1 MSLASPEPAR
11 PFFLQRSS
19 RQLFC
24 LHHTPVGVQ
33 RGAVLHV
40 PAFAEEM
47 NKSRRMVSLQSR
59 ALAAA
64 GWHVLQL
71 DLLGTGDSEA
81 DFGDATWADWLD
93 DVAEARRWLAAAAG
107 HEPWLWGLRLGALLA
122 SASLTSRAAP
132 GLLLWQPVLSGK
144 QHLQQFL
151 RLKVGAEWLAT
162 GREAQSQ
169 AKPMEQLT
177 AGQAV
182 EVAGYALSPA
192 LALPMAA
199 ATLALPPGLARLA
212 WFEVSPR
219 ADATFAP
226 ASERV
231 LAPLREAGHLRAA
244 VIQGSSFWQALEIE
258 TVPALVDAGVKALA
272 S

>member
-11 PFFLQRSS
+11 PFFLQRGP

-24 LHHTPVGVQ
+24 LHHAPAGVS
-33 RGAVLHV
+33 RGAVVHV

-71 DLLGTGDSEA
+71 DLLGTGDSEG

-93 DVAEARRWLAAAAG
+93 DVAEARRWLATAAG

-122 SASLTSRAAP
+122 SASLATQTAP
-132 GLLLWQPVLSGK
+132 GLLLWQPVVSGK

-151 RLKVGAEWLAT
+151 RLKAGAEWLAG
-162 GREAQSQ
+162 GREADAQ

-177 AGQAV
+177 AGQMV
-182 EVAGYALSPA
+182 EVAGYALNPA

-199 ATLALPPGLARLA
+199 ATLVLPESLARLV

-219 ADATFAP
+219 ADATLAP

-231 LAPLREAGHLRAA
+231 LAPLREGGRLSAA
-244 VIQGSSFWQALEIE
+244 VVQGSSFWQALEIE
-258 TVPALVDAGVKALA
+258 TVPALVDAGVVAL
-272 S
+272 SS